1 MKIGTYVGSGDV
13 VSDAGLDAGARILAC
28 KRGVRSAGQVSFCT
42 INVRRNVGGVV
53 ARGEAIPVAAGG
65 DGRGERLRVGEDLAG
80 LHLVLVTGAGGA
92 LQFISDGR
100 VGGAECHE
108 GDEKRQELRG
118 CGRGREGRG
127 R

>member
-1 MKIGTYVGSGDV
+1 MKIGTYDGSGDV
-13 VSDAGLDAGARILAC
+13 VSDAGLDAGARILGC
-28 KRGVRSAGQVSFCT
+28 KRGVRSAGQGSFCT
-42 INVRRNVGGVV
+42 SNVRQNVVGPGGR
-53 ARGEAIPVAAGG
+53 AEAIPVAAAG
-65 DGRGERLRVGEDLAG
+65 DGRGERLRVAEVLAG

-92 LQFISDGR
+92 LQFISGGR
-100 VGGAECHE
+100 VGGAERHE

>member
-1 MKIGTYVGSGDV
+1 MKIGTYDGSGDV
-13 VSDAGLDAGARILAC
+13 VSDGGDRILGC
-28 KRGVRSAGQVSFCT
+28 KRGVRSAGQGSFAT
-42 INVRRNVGGVV
+42 SNVRRNVVGPGGRK
-53 ARGEAIPVAAGG
+53 AEAIPVAAAG